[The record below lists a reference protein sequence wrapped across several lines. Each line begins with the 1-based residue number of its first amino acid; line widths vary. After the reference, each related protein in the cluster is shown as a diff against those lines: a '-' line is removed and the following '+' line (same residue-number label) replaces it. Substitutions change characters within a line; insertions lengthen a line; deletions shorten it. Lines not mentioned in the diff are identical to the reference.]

1 MITRSQKIR
10 LGLFLVSAFSILIVA
25 VIAVTLER
33 VLKAKD
39 IYYIAYNDVSVGGL
53 DIGSPVEY
61 LGIKVGSID
70 AIEID
75 IRDINRVIVTV
86 GLRKGTPIKDDV
98 KAEIS
103 TIGITGL
110 KLIELRGGSNEAALL
125 PPGGFIL
132 PGKSLTENI
141 TGRAEDIAEKI
152 ELVLNNLL
160 VLTAE
165 ENQVRLTTL
174 VDQTTVTAREIEQV
188 ISDNKSR
195 LNRTMINLDSLSA
208 ELNLASRSAG
218 RSIRQIEAIVTSDT
232 IKSTLSNIS
241 RLSTKMAEADVYHLI
256 ENLNATII
264 RTNALIEQVESVVN
278 RNQLKLVQ
286 TVDDLHE
293 AVDYLNNI
301 AQRID
306 EDPSILIGGSTPDN
320 PPDENLE

>member
-10 LGLFLVSAFSILIVA
+10 LGLFLATAFTILIIA

-33 VLKAKD
+33 VLKEKD
-39 IYYIAYNDVSVGGL
+39 IYYIAYHDVSVGGL

-61 LGIKVGSID
+61 LGIKVGSIE

-75 IRDINRVIVTV
+75 VQDINRVIVTV

-110 KLIELRGGSNEAALL
+110 KLIELRGGSNEAGLL
-125 PPGGFIL
+125 APGGFIL

-160 VLTAE
+160 ILTAE
-165 ENQVRLTTL
+165 ENQIRLTRL
-174 VDQTTVTAREIEQV
+174 VDQTTLTAREIELV
-188 ISDNKSR
+188 ISENKSR
-195 LNRTMINLDSLSA
+195 LNRTMLNLDSLSA
-208 ELNLASRSAG
+208 ELNLASRSAS
-218 RSIRQIEAIVTSDT
+218 RSVRQIESIVTSDT
-232 IKSTLSNIS
+232 IKTTLGNIS

-256 ENLNATII
+256 ENLNATIVK
-264 RTNALIEQVESVVN
+264 TNALIDQVESVVS

-306 EDPSILIGGSTPDN
+306 EDPSILIGGSTPEN